1 MLDTGF
7 ASASIEAELEKHG
20 TYASTTSGVSM
31 EPLFRTRRDMVIIE
45 KPKGELKKYDV
56 ALYRDRRGKYILHR
70 VIKVKPNE
78 YIIRGDNTY
87 IKEHVPKDRVIG
99 VLTGFNRKGKS
110 HSATDRSYRVYSR
123 VWNFIYPLRYAV
135 RFLILLPKRAVRKI
149 YRILFVRN
157 GKGKPTDKKS

>member
-56 ALYRDRRGKYILHR
+56 ALYRLLSGKYVLHR

-87 IKEHVPKDRVIG
+87 IKEHVSKDRVIG

-110 HSATDRSYRVYSR
+110 HSVNDLSYRVYSR
-123 VWNFIYPLRYAV
+123 VWNFIYPLRFV
-135 RFLILLPKRAVRKI
+135 IRFLLLLPKRAARKV
-149 YRILFVRN
+149 YRTLFMPKKQ
-157 GKGKPTDKKS
+157 GGQTDKKS